1 MRNGFVDFGYHA
13 VHASLVRERI
23 TPDDVRVGE
32 WDCWSGLTDRQWHDI
47 FRTAG
52 YGAADAERFI
62 RRVTQKI
69 EERYAD
75 RCRPTPVG

>member
-1 MRNGFVDFGYHA
+1 
-13 VHASLVRERI
+13 LL
-23 TPDDVRVGE
+23 
-32 WDCWSGLTDRQWHDI
+32 SGLTDRQWHDI

-69 EERYAD
+69 EEGARIAAGPRLSVEGD
-75 RCRPTPVG
+75 RHGNGR